1 MSTSWYLSGLI
12 AFIFVSFP
20 SICSNSI
27 AAEWSTILKRKFVRV
42 LNQNSQ
48 QFIDKC
54 AVLLLCAQLIET
66 HGIAGGR
73 ADYQDRRHITS
84 ITAWSRRLQI
94 NPRSCSL
101 NNCSLIFWSY
111 VTTILIFP
119 AVDTHMYLC
128 SQTSLLS
135 GIKLWEFLAY

>member
-1 MSTSWYLSGLI
+1 
-12 AFIFVSFP
+12 
-20 SICSNSI
+20 
-27 AAEWSTILKRKFVRV
+27 
-42 LNQNSQ
+42 
-48 QFIDKC
+48 
-54 AVLLLCAQLIET
+54 
-66 HGIAGGR
+66 
-73 ADYQDRRHITS
+73 
-84 ITAWSRRLQI
+84 
-94 NPRSCSL
+94 L